1 MVLESQLDKAVREYH
16 GLSFTDF
23 RSLELEQKT
32 DLVSEYLQSPD
43 YMITVIRKNTETIN
57 GLNQDKE
64 HLEMEID
71 MLKVNLENLCDEV
84 CSYRELWFVRL
95 YIWIKRINLPSCEEL
110 MSGKW

>member
-1 MVLESQLDKAVREYH
+1 MKRTSEQMKSVHAFH
-16 GLSFTDF
+16 GMT
-23 RSLELEQKT
+23 
-32 DLVSEYLQSPD
+32 
-43 YMITVIRKNTETIN
+43 NTEFNMLDVKQQEEYIWLWLKSPEYMESVIN
-57 GLNQDKE
+57 KNADMIMGLRQDKE

-95 YIWIKRINLPSCEEL
+95 YNWIKRVDLPSCEEL